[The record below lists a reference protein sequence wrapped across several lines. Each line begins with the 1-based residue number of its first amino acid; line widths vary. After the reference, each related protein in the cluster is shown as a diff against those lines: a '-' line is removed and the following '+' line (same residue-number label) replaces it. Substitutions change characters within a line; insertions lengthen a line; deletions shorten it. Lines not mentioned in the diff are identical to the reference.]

1 MEAAK
6 KACIHEFVMSLP
18 QGYETLIGENGVGLS
33 GGQKQRLSVARAF
46 LKDAPILVLDE
57 MTSSV
62 DPVNEVLMQKAVSA
76 LAQNRTV
83 LVVAHH
89 LSTIRSADQIIVMR
103 QGEIVQR
110 GTHEQLLEERSGYY
124 RALWEQGIK
133 AEGRA

>member
-1 MEAAK
+1 
-6 KACIHEFVMSLP
+6 
-18 QGYETLIGENGVGLS
+18 
-33 GGQKQRLSVARAF
+33 
-46 LKDAPILVLDE
+46 

-62 DPVNEVLMQKAVSA
+62 DPINEVLMQKAVSA

-110 GTHEQLLEERSGYY
+110 GTHEQLLEESTGYY
-124 RALWEQGIK
+124 RTLWERGAK
-133 AEGRA
+133 TEGQE